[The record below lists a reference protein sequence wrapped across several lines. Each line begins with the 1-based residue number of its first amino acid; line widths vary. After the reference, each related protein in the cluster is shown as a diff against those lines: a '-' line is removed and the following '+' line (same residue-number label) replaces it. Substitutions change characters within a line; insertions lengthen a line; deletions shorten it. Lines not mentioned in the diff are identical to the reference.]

1 MDNLQQKHEKIG
13 ICSCKDCHHSR
24 MERIQKERKQLQVRR
39 YILQNTN
46 YGHIHY
52 VHHVTMERTYELSIQ
67 PVTAMTI
74 KINVHE
80 VQPTTIDD
88 AKSQDIEDNNVQ
100 VNMQTEVKIF
110 KEHMDT
116 ANELIT
122 NREAVDVAKR
132 QDINEVKLVNTTT
145 PWDSQEMLTCSNQ
158 KPCRNDTKLLQ
169 MKKDIRNKTVYITI
183 EPQPEKMELTHYGHE
198 TIEEIPVRM
207 QEDKCKLNVEEYWLK
222 EETEDCDDS
231 KCSDTESVKSLET
244 MIYSE
249 NESGFFG
256 SISDLS
262 GITEIPNDCEDQK
275 YKLLQ
280 DELDRWRNKELKNDK
295 LEIENEWYDIGNTY
309 QEISLLKQSFYNK
322 LSRTQKYITHLKRE
336 NEKQIIQYETD
347 VQCLHYEYQK
357 LEEDFEMLNQE
368 HNNCVNWDDYFDV
381 VQQEYGGKIEE
392 LEKALELEKTK
403 NENLQQRIGC
413 P

>member
-1 MDNLQQKHEKIG
+1 
-13 ICSCKDCHHSR
+13 
-24 MERIQKERKQLQVRR
+24 
-39 YILQNTN
+39 
-46 YGHIHY
+46 
-52 VHHVTMERTYELSIQ
+52 
-67 PVTAMTI
+67 
-74 KINVHE
+74 
-80 VQPTTIDD
+80 
-88 AKSQDIEDNNVQ
+88 
-100 VNMQTEVKIF
+100 
-110 KEHMDT
+110 
-116 ANELIT
+116 
-122 NREAVDVAKR
+122 
-132 QDINEVKLVNTTT
+132 
-145 PWDSQEMLTCSNQ
+145 
-158 KPCRNDTKLLQ
+158 
-169 MKKDIRNKTVYITI
+169 
-183 EPQPEKMELTHYGHE
+183 MELTHYGHE

-262 GITEIPNDCEDQK
+262 GITEIPNCEDHK

-280 DELDRWRNKELKNDK
+280 DELDKWRNKELKNDK
-295 LEIENEWYDIGNTY
+295 IEIVNEWYDTSNIY

-322 LSRTQKYITHLKRE
+322 LSRTQKYIAHLKRE

-357 LEEDFEMLNQE
+357 LEEDYEMLNQE
-368 HNNCVNWDDYFDV
+368 HNNCVTWDDYFDV
-381 VQQEYGGKIEE
+381 VQQEYEGKINE
-392 LEKALELEKTK
+392 LEKGLALEKTK